1 MRPGRRAEVRPRN
14 VGWAIL
20 LVGAWVVAACGGSST
35 VEMREAAV
43 GDVRVLVHDSEHSK
57 AALLSG
63 VLQVSPAGCL
73 TVDGVVV
80 AAARLDCH
88 KNTVYHLIE
97 TGQLD
102 AFRLTPGGKWK
113 ITGLAIDE
121 FIQAQKSDKMS
132 RLVFW

>member
-1 MRPGRRAEVRPRN
+1 MSNP
-14 VGWAIL
+14 
-20 LVGAWVVAACGGSST
+20 T
-35 VEMREAAV
+35 FKVEPEFENKMNNA
-43 GDVRVLVHDSEHSK
+43 SK
-57 AALLSG
+57 NSMITDNEIIS
-63 VLQVSPAGCL
+63 VK
-73 TVDGVVV
+73 V

-121 FIQAQKSDKMS
+121 FIQARQAKHEMRRQSLNTK
-132 RLVFW
+132 